1 MGPPRT
7 GAKAVSTTSAVIKR
21 LRASLVRLA
30 EENIKLERMLK
41 ILMRQGGKNVIPK
54 YPFVVTVWRRVGGTK
69 LDQRAK
75 SFETLD
81 SAHAYAGT
89 ILRSTD
95 VRRVQL
101 YCILEDTSRDAQGN
115 VLGFDHYQQAAPN

>member
-1 MGPPRT
+1 M
-7 GAKAVSTTSAVIKR
+7 STASETIKR
-21 LRASLVRLA
+21 LRAELVRLA
-30 EENIKLERMLK
+30 ETNIRLERALK
-41 ILMRQGGKNVIPK
+41 VLMRRGGQTVVPK
-54 YPFVVTVWRRVGGTK
+54 YPFVVMVWRKVGGTK

-101 YCILEDTSRDAQGN
+101 YCILDDTSRDNQGN
-115 VLGFDHYQQAAPN
+115 VLGFDHNHQQAVVN

>member
-1 MGPPRT
+1 M
-7 GAKAVSTTSAVIKR
+7 STASDTIKR
-21 LRASLVRLA
+21 LRAELVRLA
-30 EENIKLERMLK
+30 EENIRLERTLK
-41 ILMRQGGKNVIPK
+41 ILMRRRGQTMIPK
-54 YPFVVTVWRRVGGTK
+54 YPFVVMVWRKVGGTK

-81 SAHAYAGT
+81 TAHAYAGT

-101 YCILEDTSRDAQGN
+101 YCILDDTSRDASGA
-115 VLGFDHYQQAAPN
+115 VLGFDHNHQQAAPN

>member
-1 MGPPRT
+1 M
-7 GAKAVSTTSAVIKR
+7 STASETIKR
-21 LRASLVRLA
+21 LRAELVRLA
-30 EENIKLERMLK
+30 EKTIKLERALK
-41 ILMRQGGKNVIPK
+41 VLMRRGGQTVVPK
-54 YPFVVTVWRRVGGTK
+54 YPFVVLVWRKVGGTK

-95 VRRVQL
+95 VRRVQI
-101 YCILEDTSRDAQGN
+101 YCILNDTSRDSQGN
-115 VLGFDHYQQAAPN
+115 VLGFDHGYQQAAAN

>member
-1 MGPPRT
+1 M
-7 GAKAVSTTSAVIKR
+7 SDVIRR

-30 EENIKLERMLK
+30 EENIKLERALK
-41 ILMRQGGKNVIPK
+41 IMMRRGGPTVIPK
-54 YPFVVTVWRRVGGTK
+54 YPFVVMVWRKVGGTK

-81 SAHAYAGT
+81 TAHAYAGT

-101 YCILEDTSRDAQGN
+101 YCILDDTSRDASGA
-115 VLGFDHYQQAAPN
+115 VLGFDHNHQQASPN

>member
-1 MGPPRT
+1 M
-7 GAKAVSTTSAVIKR
+7 STASETIKR
-21 LRASLVRLA
+21 LRAELVRLA
-30 EENIKLERMLK
+30 QANIKLERALK
-41 ILMRQGGKNVIPK
+41 VLMRRGGQTVVPK
-54 YPFVVTVWRRVGGTK
+54 YPFVVLVWRKVGGTK

-95 VRRVQL
+95 VRRVQI
-101 YCILEDTSRDAQGN
+101 YCILEDTSRDSQGN
-115 VLGFDHYQQAAPN
+115 VLGFDHGYQQAAAN

>member
-1 MGPPRT
+1 M
-7 GAKAVSTTSAVIKR
+7 STASETIKR
-21 LRASLVRLA
+21 LRVELVRLA
-30 EENIKLERMLK
+30 EENIKLERALK
-41 ILMRQGGKNVIPK
+41 VLMRRGGQTVVPK
-54 YPFVVTVWRRVGGTK
+54 YPFVVLVWRKVGGTK

-101 YCILEDTSRDAQGN
+101 YCILEDTSRDSQGN
-115 VLGFDHYQQAAPN
+115 VLGFDHGYQQAAAN

>member
-1 MGPPRT
+1 M
-7 GAKAVSTTSAVIKR
+7 STTSAVIKR
-21 LRASLVRLA
+21 LRAELVRLA
-30 EENIKLERMLK
+30 EDNIRLERALK
-41 ILMRQGGKNVIPK
+41 VLMRKGGPTVIPK
-54 YPFVVTVWRRVGGTK
+54 YPFVVMVWRRLGVNK